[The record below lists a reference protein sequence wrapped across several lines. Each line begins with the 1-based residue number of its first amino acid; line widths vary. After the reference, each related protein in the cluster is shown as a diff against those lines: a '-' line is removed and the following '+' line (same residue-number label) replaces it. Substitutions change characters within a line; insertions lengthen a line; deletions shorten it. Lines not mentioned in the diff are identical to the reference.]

1 MLDLVVV
8 GAGIAGLIAGNRA
21 AELGCRVT
29 VLEAG
34 TDRYLC
40 NSRIATGSLNF
51 AHSNPELPPAQ
62 LIDAINADTE
72 GHADPALA
80 AAIAAVAGRGLRW
93 LKDNGAQF
101 VRQEMQGKM
110 SWMLAPP
117 RSLVPGLDWRG
128 RGADVLLDVLAER
141 LKARGG
147 ELMTGTSAQSLL
159 VKEGHVCG
167 VSAQTSGKTVSIDAR
182 NVVLA
187 DGGFQGNAKMV
198 GRYICARPEKLVQR
212 SAGTGLG
219 DGIRM
224 ASEIGA
230 RLVDMNRFYGHLL
243 SRAAFQNASLWP
255 YPTLDSMT
263 NGSILVGSDGNRL
276 FDEGLGG
283 ITLSNLIA
291 EMDDP
296 TSTWII
302 FDEEIWTTT
311 GYDEVVP
318 ANPHLI
324 EAGGT
329 VISAKT
335 IEELAAKAGL
345 PAGPLASTVAA
356 YNNAVESGRGDQLVP
371 PRSLGRRFGVIR
383 NATERVPVRPVRRAP
398 FYAAPLAVGITCTM
412 GGLAIDVNAR
422 VIREDGKPIPGLYA
436 AGQTSAGL
444 EGGPIAGYI
453 GGLAKSY
460 CTALLAAEAIAAGQ
474 DGRLS

>member
-1 MLDLVVV
+1 MLDLVIV

-21 AELGCRVT
+21 AELGCCVA

-34 TDRYLC
+34 EGRYLC

-62 LIDAINADTE
+62 LIEAINADTE

-80 AAIAAVAGRGLRW
+80 AAIAAVAGRGLQW

-128 RGADVLLDVLAER
+128 RGADALLDELAAR
-141 LKARGG
+141 LKTRGG
-147 ELMTGTSAQSLL
+147 ELMTGTRAQSLL
-159 VKEGHVCG
+159 VKDGRVCG
-167 VSAQTSGKTVSIDAR
+167 VSAQSNGKTVPIEAR

-187 DGGFQGNAKMV
+187 DGGFQGNAEMV
-198 GRYICARPEKLVQR
+198 RQYICPHPDKLVQR

-224 ASEIGA
+224 ATALGA
-230 RLVDMNRFYGHLL
+230 KLVDMNRFYGHLL
-243 SRAAFQNASLWP
+243 SKAAFQNDGLWP

-291 EMDDP
+291 EMNDP
-296 TSTWII
+296 SSTWII

-324 EAGGT
+324 EAGGA
-329 VISAKT
+329 VISADT
-335 IEELAAKAGL
+335 IEELAAKTGL

-356 YNNAVESGRGDQLVP
+356 YNKAVTSGRSDQLVP

-383 NATERVPVRPVRRAP
+383 NAAERIPVRPVQRAP

-412 GGLAIDVNAR
+412 GGLAIDVHAR
-422 VIREDGKPIPGLYA
+422 VIKEDGTPIPGLFA
-436 AGQTSAGL
+436 AGQTSSGL

-474 DGRLS
+474 KGKLS

>member
-1 MLDLVVV
+1 MLDLVIV

-21 AELGCRVT
+21 AELGCRVA

-62 LIDAINADTE
+62 LVDAINADTE

-80 AAIAAVAGRGLRW
+80 AAIAAVAGRGLQW

-128 RGADVLLDVLAER
+128 RGADVLLDELAAR

-147 ELMTGTSAQSLL
+147 ELMTDTRAQSLI
-159 VKEGHVCG
+159 VKSGRVCG
-167 VSAQTSGKTVSIDAR
+167 VTAQSNGNQISIEAR

-187 DGGFQGNAKMV
+187 DGGFQGNAEMV
-198 GRYICARPEKLVQR
+198 GRYICGHPEKLVQR

-224 ASEIGA
+224 AAAIGA
-230 RLVDMNRFYGHLL
+230 KLVDMNRFYGHLL

-263 NGSILVGSDGNRL
+263 NGSILVGRDGKRL

-296 TSTWII
+296 ASTWII

-329 VISAKT
+329 VVSANT
-335 IEELAAKAGL
+335 LEELAARTGL
-345 PAGPLASTVAA
+345 PAGALASTVST
-356 YNNAVESGRGDQLVP
+356 YNKAVADGRADRLVP

-383 NATERVPVRPVRRAP
+383 NAAERVPVRPVQRAP

-412 GGLAIDVNAR
+412 GGLAIDVHAR
-422 VIREDGKPIPGLYA
+422 VIRNDGTPIPGLYA

-460 CTALLAAEAIAAGQ
+460 CTALLAAEAISSSQ
-474 DGRLS
+474 NGRLS